1 MSEQILINYVC
12 KNDTELSNFN
22 ISSTSQLTINKNNSI
37 SLSKLDLIFSKYTLP
52 DFIVPVSRLNK
63 QNEAVTPYKIIIYYC
78 LDTAD
83 ILNKEF
89 TFTLKG
95 RLDNIPYINGQLD
108 NFNDRF
114 KYSFNSF
121 FALFNEFITDSIK
134 DVFNGSITGLSNKD
148 YKVLSPCFESNI
160 DNIKYYCM
168 IENKITNTLKYYI
181 NYNELNNNKSLGSF
195 TIGFNS
201 DLINLLFREWRTI
214 PISANTEYFDILDDQ
229 QLYTETLD
237 VVLTI
242 NGKTETYYI
251 NAYTSPKFYE
261 YSGYIKSLLIVIDGL
276 NLSPLYLP
284 AENSGFSLINS
295 NTNIN
300 SSLNVL
306 SILQLDTLDKG
317 MYRLSYSNTD
327 QKNNSVLCN
336 TDIKFTGLTG
346 KIYYI
351 DKYNN
356 VIHLKLYKGDSI
368 TAVLAVQ

>member
-22 ISSTSQLTINKNNSI
+22 ISSTSQLAINKNNSI

-52 DFIVPVSRLNK
+52 DFIVPVSGLNE

-78 LDTAD
+78 LDNTN
-83 ILNKEF
+83 ISNKEF

-134 DVFNGSITGLSNKD
+134 DVFNGSITGLSDKD

-181 NYNELNNNKSLGSF
+181 NYDELNNNKSLGSF
-195 TIGFNS
+195 TIGFNN

-242 NGKTETYYI
+242 NGKTEVYYI

-356 VIHLKLYKGDSI
+356 VIHLKLYKGDSV